1 MPDLDND
8 LFYVQGRRLDYPV
21 FDADNHMYENTD
33 ALTQHIPLEYEGI
46 VAYAKINNRDKLVLG
61 DRISRNIVNPTFI
74 RVAPPGGQADDPEK
88 RRAINGLA
96 AFQDVEPRYELMQE
110 LGIDRALMFPTL
122 ASGIE
127 DCMYDDAEGMAVVMH
142 ALNVWMAEHWT
153 FNFKNSVF
161 ATPYINL
168 ADVDNAIKELE
179 FAADNG
185 AKAIDLRPC
194 PVDVPGK
201 GRRSFAL
208 PMFDPFW
215 EAVQEKDI
223 LIAMHV
229 GVDSRYQANLNDL
242 EGPPRRYLKTPMGSP
257 AFRMLAQ
264 TTSQITDVCASMI
277 GHGLLTRFP
286 KLKFAVVEI
295 TPQWVKPF
303 FEKMERAW
311 EAAPHVFD
319 ENPIDQFRRNIFVHV
334 FRDTHPVETSKILG
348 IDNTMFG
355 SDFPHPEGLRDPL
368 DFDDLLKD
376 LSKDDAAKVMGGNL
390 ARILGV
396 DITPV
401 AAGV

>member
-215 EAVQEKDI
+215 EAVQEADI
-223 LIAMHV
+223 LVAMHV
-229 GVDSRYQANLNDL
+229 GVDSRYRSDLTDL
-242 EGPPRRYLKTPMGSP
+242 EGPAERYLNRPTMSMP
-257 AFRMLAQ
+257 FRALSQQ
-264 TTSQITDVCASMI
+264 TWQISDIVASMI
-277 GHGLLTRFP
+277 GHGMLTRFP
-286 KLKFAVVEI
+286 KLRFAPIEI
-295 TPQWVKPF
+295 TTGWIRPF
-303 FEKMERAW
+303 FERM
-311 EAAPHVFD
+311 EAAWDRSPNLFD
-319 ENPIDQFRRNIFVHV
+319 ENPIDVFKRNIFVHV
-334 FRDTHPVETSKILG
+334 FNDPEPFETAKILG
-348 IDNTMFG
+348 VDNTMFG

-368 DFDDLLKD
+368 GFAERLAEFSAEDQ
-376 LSKDDAAKVMGGNL
+376 AKVMGGNM
-390 ARILGV
+390 ARIMKV
-396 DITPV
+396 DDSVPV
-401 AAGV
+401 G